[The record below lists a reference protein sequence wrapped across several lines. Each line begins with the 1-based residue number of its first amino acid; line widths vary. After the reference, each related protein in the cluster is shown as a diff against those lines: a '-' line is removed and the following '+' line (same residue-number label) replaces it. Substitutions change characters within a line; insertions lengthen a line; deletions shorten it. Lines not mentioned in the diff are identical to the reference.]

1 MMISD
6 SPSAHA
12 VCADNV
18 EIPSKVKVTNA
29 NALKRVDLLENDV
42 IRFIVTVL
50 QVSIT
55 FLLLQ
60 LTKYLTDKL

>member
-1 MMISD
+1 
-6 SPSAHA
+6 
-12 VCADNV
+12 
-18 EIPSKVKVTNA
+18 
-29 NALKRVDLLENDV
+29 VDLLENDV